1 MSSAVA
7 LRGSDA
13 GSREL
18 SLFDGPGGEPTLD
31 DLLAGVWEG
40 LTAQR
45 DVVCPVCGEAMRPE
59 VGAAARP
66 VVGRCAACGTSLS

>member
-7 LRGSDA
+7 LRQNHVGSQ
-13 GSREL
+13 EL
-18 SLFDGPGGEPTLD
+18 SLFDGTGGEPTLD

-45 DVVCPVCGEAMRPE
+45 DVVCPVCGDRMRPE

-66 VVGRCAACGTSLS
+66 VGGRCAACGTSLS

>member
-7 LRGSDA
+7 LRRNQA
-13 GSREL
+13 GSEEL

-31 DLLAGVWEG
+31 ELLAGVCEG

-45 DVVCPVCGEAMRPE
+45 DVVCPVCGGRMHPE
-59 VGAAARP
+59 FGAHARP
-66 VVGRCAACGTSLS
+66 LGGRCPECGTSLS